1 MDKALHT
8 THERATQHGIP
19 HVKQNLHTTTG
30 QSHRG
35 TSGGTVREGRGE
47 VKSEGKEREREGKRG
62 KATQP
67 SCDERNPKGT
77 GQTQPKGTG
86 QTQPKGT
93 EQTQPKGTGQT
104 QPQDRKGEGKPIP
117 IKTNGLHLPSSL
129 SYGSL
134 GLRSV
139 QLGCVA
145 FPLFP
150 SLSLSFPIFP
160 YLSLAFFLFNSSLT
174 YENKEKE
181 DKSGAKLPYHPIV
194 NARCCNFAN
203 VKPKQLKRLLLM
215 ARTYNRGGLH
225 RYTLRSKRQADKTE
239 TQNDM
244 PTSDKQTVANYV

>member
-1 MDKALHT
+1 M
-8 THERATQHGIP
+8 R
-19 HVKQNLHTTTG
+19 N
-30 QSHRG
+30 
-35 TSGGTVREGRGE
+35 
-47 VKSEGKEREREGKRG
+47 EGKRG

-86 QTQPKGT
+86 QTQPK
-93 EQTQPKGTGQT
+93 
-104 QPQDRKGEGKPIP
+104 DRKGEGKPIP

-129 SYGSL
+129 SYGSP
-134 GLRSV
+134 G
-139 QLGCVA
+139 VA
-145 FPLFP
+145 FGAARLHRFP
-150 SLSLSFPIFP
+150 SLSLSFPRFP
-160 YLSLAFFLFNSSLT
+160 SLSLAFFLFNSSLT

-225 RYTLRSKRQADKTE
+225 RYTLRSKRQADKTQ

-244 PTSDKQTVANYV
+244 PTKRKHKTKTQKRHADIRQTKQSQIMFN

>member
-8 THERATQHGIP
+8 THGRATQHGIP

-47 VKSEGKEREREGKRG
+47 VKSEGKERETMRNEGKRG

-77 GQTQPKGTG
+77 GQTQPKGTE

-93 EQTQPKGTGQT
+93 GQTQPQGTGQT

-129 SYGSL
+129 SYGFPGVAFGAARLHRFPSL
-134 GLRSV
+134 SL
-139 QLGCVA
+139 A

-150 SLSLSFPIFP
+150 SLSLSFPRF
-160 YLSLAFFLFNSSLT
+160 LS
-174 YENKEKE
+174 
-181 DKSGAKLPYHPIV
+181 I
-194 NARCCNFAN
+194 
-203 VKPKQLKRLLLM
+203 
-215 ARTYNRGGLH
+215 
-225 RYTLRSKRQADKTE
+225 
-239 TQNDM
+239 
-244 PTSDKQTVANYV
+244 